1 MFGKILSIVDDNVII
16 ENTAKKIESSI
27 INAHVIFEFRDKK
40 IIGEII
46 EMTDEVIK
54 VVLVGEL
61 ENGDFTQ
68 GIIKK
73 PAVDS
78 TIRMIHKDELET
90 LLGKQDTT
98 SKEWL
103 YVGKS
108 TVYDGYNVS
117 VDINKFFN
125 SHFAIMGNTGAGK
138 SCSVARLLQN
148 IFLDNNKEHP
158 TKASICI
165 FDVYGEYH
173 SAFNAINVVP
183 GVNYK
188 NLTTKVD
195 VVEGEIVKL
204 PPYFLEADD
213 IALILGVDD
222 ATQIPIIEKALK
234 LVYIFTENEAVVK
247 DHKNYIIAQALLDI
261 LSSGKTSTQLR
272 DQVLAVLSKFNTA
285 DINLESQIV
294 QPGYTRSLRQ
304 CLNIDTTGK
313 MNSINLVVAF
323 LESFTKVTMKLER
336 PETGFYYT
344 FEDLLLAL
352 DFALISEGILKSDK
366 VYDKAN
372 ILKVRLDTLV
382 HSNLGKYF
390 EYDDLITK
398 EDFVR
403 KLFTAS
409 NNEKAQILN
418 MNLNYID
425 ERFAKVLT
433 KIYSKLFFDV
443 SVKAEKRGGFP
454 IQIILEEAHRYVMN
468 DTDTEIIG
476 YNVFDRIT
484 KEGRKYGV
492 ILGLI
497 SQRPSELSNTALSQC
512 SNFLVFRMYHPADLE
527 IVSSLSSAVTEEAI
541 QKLKTLKPGMAL
553 GFGTAFKLTQLIRM
567 DMPNPAPQSSS
578 ANLIETWY

>member
-46 EMTDEVIK
+46 EMTNEIVK

-158 TKASICI
+158 VKANICI

-195 VVEGEIVKL
+195 VVEGEIVKI

-222 ATQIPIIEKALK
+222 STQIPIIEKALK

-323 LESFTKVTMKLER
+323 LETFTKVTMKLER

-366 VYDKAN
+366 VFDKAN

-443 SVKAEKRGGFP
+443 SVKAEQRGGFP

-527 IVSSLSSAVTEEAI
+527 IVSSLSSAVTEESI

-567 DMPNPAPQSSS
+567 DMPNPSPQSSS
-578 ANLIETWY
+578 ANLIDTWY

>member
-1 MFGKILSIVDDNVII
+1 MFGKILSMVDDRVII
-16 ENTAKKIESSI
+16 ENKGNKIEASI
-27 INAHVIFEFRDKK
+27 INAHVIFESNNRK
-40 IIGEII
+40 IIGEIV
-46 EMTDEVIK
+46 EMTDKEIT

-73 PAVDS
+73 PVVES
-78 TIRMIHKDELET
+78 TIRMIYKDELET
-90 LLGKQDTT
+90 LLGKQDTS

-108 TVYDGYNVS
+108 TVYEGYNVS

-125 SHFAIMGNTGAGK
+125 SHFAIIGNTGSGK

-158 TKASICI
+158 LKANICI
-165 FDVYGEYH
+165 FDIYGEYNT
-173 SAFNAINVVP
+173 AFDALNVVP
-183 GVNYK
+183 NVNYK

-195 VVEGEIVKL
+195 VVDGEIVKL
-204 PPYFLEADD
+204 PPYFLDSDD
-213 IALILGVDD
+213 LSLILDVDD
-222 ATQIPIIEKALK
+222 SSQIPILEKALK

-261 LSSGKTSTQLR
+261 LSSGKSSNQLR
-272 DQVLAVLSKFNTA
+272 DQVMAVLTKFNTA
-285 DINLESQIV
+285 DLNLDSQIV
-294 QPGYTRSLRQ
+294 QPGYTRTLRQ
-304 CLNIDTTGK
+304 CMNIDQTGK
-313 MNSINLVVAF
+313 MNSINLVVSF
-323 LESFTKVTMKLER
+323 LEEFTKTKMQLER
-336 PETGFYYT
+336 PETGFFYSLN
-344 FEDLLLAL
+344 DLLTAL

-366 VYDKAN
+366 VFDKAN
-372 ILKVRLDTLV
+372 ILKVRLDALI

-390 EYDDLITK
+390 EFDDLITK
-398 EDFVR
+398 EDFVK

-409 NNEKAQILN
+409 NGEKAQILN

-425 ERFAKVLT
+425 ERFAKTLT

-443 SVKAEKRGGFP
+443 SLRAEKRGGFP
-454 IQIILEEAHRYVMN
+454 IQIILEEAHRYVVN
-468 DTDTEIIG
+468 DKDTNIIG
-476 YNVFDRIT
+476 YNIFDRIT

-492 ILGLI
+492 TLGLI

-512 SNFLVFRMYHPADLE
+512 SNFLVFRMYHPDDIE
-527 IVSSLSSAVTEEAI
+527 IISSLSSAVTDEAI

-553 GFGTAFKLTQLIRM
+553 GFGTAFKLTQLIKM

-578 ANLIETWY
+578 SNLIETWY